1 VYHSNLFVGSAAM
14 VRGLSLMMLPLA
26 VSAGCETCV
35 GSNDCYHVQW
45 AAPCS
50 ISGSQGACEN
60 SVGVWCPNSPP
71 SPSPSPVPTPVPT
84 PVPSPGPIP
93 GGVEIG
99 YWDKTWSSSQAPNGA
114 TFGVAFSGW
123 ADPSSALADSAGV
136 YNSLVG
142 RKYISIGGGNKN
154 GRFNT
159 ARLAS
164 LVSMLDAGKFSQYQG
179 LAIDLEECYETGL
192 APSFLAVTA
201 AAKAAGMETMV
212 TISHSAPYGCED
224 KVDLMRAV
232 FADSNTDYLSPQ
244 LYTSGAE
251 SEPDFVYDGIS
262 WEEYA
267 SYKGRIIP
275 SIVDDTHY
283 AATESF
289 FAAAGAPVSGFVQ
302 WANVQSQVL
311 V

>member
-1 VYHSNLFVGSAAM
+1 MARFALIAAGSLVGASGELSGLTCHAIATQVTDGWCNSNCNYN
-14 VRGLSLMMLPLA
+14 PP
-26 VSAGCETCV
+26 
-35 GSNDCYHVQW
+35 N
-45 AAPCS
+45 
-50 ISGSQGACEN
+50 
-60 SVGVWCPNSPP
+60 CPKAYCKCNIPPTPSPP
-71 SPSPSPVPTPVPT
+71 TPPPTPSPTPPTP
-84 PVPSPGPIP
+84 
-93 GGVEIG
+93 GGIEIG
-99 YWDKTWSSSQAPNGA
+99 YWDKTWSSSGAPTGA

-142 RKYISIGGGNKN
+142 RKYISVGGGNVN
-154 GRFNT
+154 GRFNK

-164 LVSMLDAGKFSQYQG
+164 LVSMLKAGKFSRYQG
-179 LAIDLEECYETGL
+179 LAIDLEECYQTGL
-192 APSFLAVTA
+192 ASSFLAVTA
-201 AAKAAGMETMV
+201 AAKAVGLETMV

-232 FADSNTDYLSPQ
+232 LADINTDYLSPQ

-251 SEPDFVYDGIS
+251 SKPDFVYDGIS

-275 SIVDDTHY
+275 SIVDRTHY
-283 AATESF
+283 AATKSF
-289 FAAAGAPVSGFVQ
+289 FAGKSAPVSGFVQ
-302 WANVQSQVL
+302 WANVRSQVL

>member
-1 VYHSNLFVGSAAM
+1 
-14 VRGLSLMMLPLA
+14 MMPLVA
-26 VSAGCETCV
+26 SAGCETCV
-35 GSNDCYHVQW
+35 GSDNCYHQQW

-50 ISGSQGACEN
+50 SASDQGACEN

-71 SPSPSPVPTPVPT
+71 SPSPANVPTPPPSPVPNPVP
-84 PVPSPGPIP
+84 PS
-93 GGVEIG
+93 GGLEIG
-99 YWDKTWSSSQAPNGA
+99 YWDKTWSSSGAPAGA
-114 TFGVAFSGW
+114 TFGVAFNGW
-123 ADPSSALADSAGV
+123 ADPATALSDSAGV

-154 GRFNT
+154 GAFSK
-159 ARLAS
+159 ARLDS
-164 LVSMLDAGKFSQYQG
+164 LVSMLNAGKFSQYQG
-179 LAIDLEECYETGL
+179 LAIDLEECSETGL
-192 APSFLAVTA
+192 ASSFLAATA

-212 TISHSAPYGCED
+212 TISHSAPYGCSD

-232 FADSNTDYLSPQ
+232 FADSNCDYLSPQ
-244 LYTSGAE
+244 LYTSGGE

-289 FAAAGAPVSGFVQ
+289 FAAKGAPVTGFVQ
-302 WANVQSQVL
+302 WASVQSQVL